1 MGSPCPLRWA
11 SPPGGGEL
19 GTIGEWLMLLTVTV
33 AVGVWESLS
42 GQLCQL
48 EQKRAPRTGLS
59 LCLIPSSDGGLTASF
74 FVHWTHMWLASTLCA
89 GCSLFWNILPFPEM
103 APSWPAS
110 AARACRQAAVGLQLN
125 MGRTRVAGE
134 GISIHSCFF
143 NSCLCS

>member
-110 AARACRQAAVGLQLN
+110 AARACR
-125 MGRTRVAGE
+125 
-134 GISIHSCFF
+134 
-143 NSCLCS
+143 

>member
-19 GTIGEWLMLLTVTV
+19 GTIGEWLMLLLTVTV

-110 AARACRQAAVGLQLN
+110 AARACR
-125 MGRTRVAGE
+125 
-134 GISIHSCFF
+134 
-143 NSCLCS
+143 